1 MIKYD
6 NTLDKK
12 GKITKKKKQL
22 ENTLIK
28 KFWYC

>member
-12 GKITKKKKQL
+12 GKITKKKKL